1 MFLME
6 LTKTHK
12 IIISAVVVVVL
23 LGIYIAFDRKSN
35 REIGNNI
42 EDEVSVATS
51 TDSTGTINTQGTG
64 GYTIEQVSVEETKGK
79 PEPIPDLNR
88 VSVSATGAIVPPE
101 AKLAAAEK
109 IKTLQAKLKE
119 NPAYVEA
126 WIDLGI
132 YQKMAGDY
140 DGAVISWKYAS
151 KLSPTDY
158 VSVGNLG
165 NLYAYFLKDNAQAEI
180 YYKQAISR
188 DPTQSY
194 LYAQLFEVY
203 RDVFKDLD
211 KARAILKQGLSKIP
225 NDPNLLDLQYSLD
238 PIK

>member
-1 MFLME
+1 MQ

-12 IIISAVVVVVL
+12 IIISAVVVLIL
-23 LGIYIAFDRKSN
+23 LGIYITFDRKST
-35 REIGNNI
+35 RETKNNLDTI
-42 EDEVSVATS
+42 STSTS
-51 TDSTGTINTQGTG
+51 TDSNANTSIQGDG
-64 GYTIEQVSVEETKGK
+64 GYTIEQVPTNVTKEIPK
-79 PEPIPDLNR
+79 PIPDLNR
-88 VSVSATGAIVPPE
+88 VSMSASGAMVSPE
-101 AKLAAAEK
+101 AKLMAEEK
-109 IKTLQAKLKE
+109 IKALQINLKE
-119 NPAYVEA
+119 NPAYLGA

-151 KLSPTDY
+151 KLAPTDY
-158 VSVGNLG
+158 ISLGNLG

-188 DPTQSY
+188 NPTQSY

-211 KARAILKQGLSKIP
+211 KARAIVTQGLSKIP
-225 NDPNLLDLQYSLD
+225 NNPNLLQLQASL
-238 PIK
+238 K